1 ILRICSSVW
10 VVASATCKLRFALAV
25 ALSRTPSSPWVWGA
39 VLASWVCFCA
49 FPATASAEGA
59 QFNGRPSWL
68 ARPVA
73 PLAAAGAAPVSCAVA
88 CSDASRQP
96 ALSRVARAHATQKDH
111 VERYI
116 QPPCCGRESLSL
128 RVCPTPHHNTL
139 ESHETRTI
147 GEPCFEVVIISVDIG
162 PLFRDELHNTNF
174 TRRERVSEQL
184 EVFSTL
190 RQNRVLEELQP
201 RA

>member
-1 ILRICSSVW
+1 MTPGILRICSSVW

-73 PLAAAGAAPVSCAVA
+73 RLAAAGAPPVACAVA

-96 ALSRVARAHATQKDH
+96 ALSRVARAHATKKDR

-128 RVCPTPHHNTL
+128 RVCPTRLRRRRGSAASSSLFRFRPTPSLTHPLPSPHHNTL

-147 GEPCFEVVIISVDIG
+147 
-162 PLFRDELHNTNF
+162 
-174 TRRERVSEQL
+174 
-184 EVFSTL
+184 
-190 RQNRVLEELQP
+190 
-201 RA
+201 